1 MPPRPNRQSSS
12 VNRWIHASCRQ
23 QPLAERTVLELSR
36 RIQRWQQ
43 HPDGPDHAPK
53 AIRKSALRARDR
65 LVSHN
70 LRLVPHIWQRHRHS
84 LPPGDE
90 CTADAFQEAALH
102 LMRAAEKFDPTKGYS
117 FSTYATYWVRCGFG
131 EVERRGKRTI
141 RFPYD
146 KARLVFKALR
156 ISEQHL
162 CTSGEQLSLA
172 ELAEQVKVD
181 GRPIGEAALR
191 ELLQQWAI
199 TITESLD
206 AGQPIREDADLLGR
220 IDQAS
225 LQLLAEQDAE
235 ARQRA
240 DCEDV
245 LPLLLEQLEPQ
256 EQRLIRNRYLRRP
269 PLTPHQLRRTM
280 AMEPEAM
287 AQLEQ
292 RALAK
297 LRCAAAALQADQAA

>member
-1 MPPRPNRQSSS
+1 MPPRPIRQGSS
-12 VNRWIHASCRQ
+12 VNSWIQSSCRQ
-23 QPLAERTVLELSR
+23 QPLAEATVLELSR

-53 AIRKSALRARDR
+53 PIRQSALRARDR

-84 LPPGDE
+84 LPPSDE
-90 CTADAFQEAALH
+90 STADAFQEAAVH

-156 ISEQHL
+156 LSEQHL
-162 CTSGEQLSLA
+162 CATGEQLSLA
-172 ELAEQVKVD
+172 ALGEQVRVD
-181 GRPIGEAALR
+181 GRPIGEQTLR
-191 ELLQQWAI
+191 ELLHQWAT
-199 TITESLD
+199 TITDSLD
-206 AGQPIREDADLLGR
+206 ADAPGNTGGDPLGR

-225 LQLLAEQDAE
+225 LHWLSEQNEQAQQHSDSTELLP
-235 ARQRA
+235 R
-240 DCEDV
+240 
-245 LPLLLEQLEPQ
+245 LLEQLEPK
-256 EQRLIRNRYLRRP
+256 EQLLIRHRYLRRP
-269 PLTPHQLRRTM
+269 PLTPHQLRK
-280 AMEPEAM
+280 AMEMPPKAIAE
-287 AQLEQ
+287 LEQ
-292 RALAK
+292 RALAR
-297 LRCAAAALQADQAA
+297 LRRAAAALQLHPPG